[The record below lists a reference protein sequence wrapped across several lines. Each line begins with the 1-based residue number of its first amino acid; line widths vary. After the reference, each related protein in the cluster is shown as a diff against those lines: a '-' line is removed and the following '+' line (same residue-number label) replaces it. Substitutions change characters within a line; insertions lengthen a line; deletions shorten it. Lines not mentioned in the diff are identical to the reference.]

1 MKIGV
6 IGAGRMAG
14 ALGTR
19 FAAAGHQLMIGAR
32 KPDAAASLAT
42 TIGKG
47 TAHGDITS
55 IRDPVGCDAEQGRWL
70 LEQLGGTQIVRE
82 EGPSAT
88 GTTPIRPPN
97 CSSA

>member
-6 IGAGRMAG
+6 LGAGRMAG

-47 TAHGDITS
+47 SAHG
-55 IRDPVGCDAEQGRWL
+55 
-70 LEQLGGTQIVRE
+70 LGGTQIVRD
-82 EGPSAT
+82 EGHFCHRDDPYPTSELLERLIA
-88 GTTPIRPPN
+88 
-97 CSSA
+97 